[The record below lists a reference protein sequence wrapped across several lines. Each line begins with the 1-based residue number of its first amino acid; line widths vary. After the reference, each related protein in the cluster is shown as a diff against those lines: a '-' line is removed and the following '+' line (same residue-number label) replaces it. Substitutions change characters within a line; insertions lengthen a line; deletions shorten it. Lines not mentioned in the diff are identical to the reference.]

1 MAEGIADHFSQGKPS
16 EVGQRNDLE
25 GTLGLVVHKIVVVVE
40 EDTPGGL
47 VDDMNQVVVVDT
59 YLQNHQYINYKID
72 QLT

>member
-25 GTLGLVVHKIVVVVE
+25 GTPGLVVDKIVMVVE